1 MESSIQYIVEERQV
15 EHLIFNADDRLL
27 LAATGC
33 QGVQQPPPR
42 EHEQQLQQPGEAG
55 TEEDGGVEL
64 EAVVAVVDLL
74 R

>member
-1 MESSIQYIVEERQV
+1 MEERQV

-33 QGVQQPPPR
+33 QGVQQQL
-42 EHEQQLQQPGEAG
+42 EQQFQQPGEARN
-55 TEEDGGVEL
+55 EEDGEVEL